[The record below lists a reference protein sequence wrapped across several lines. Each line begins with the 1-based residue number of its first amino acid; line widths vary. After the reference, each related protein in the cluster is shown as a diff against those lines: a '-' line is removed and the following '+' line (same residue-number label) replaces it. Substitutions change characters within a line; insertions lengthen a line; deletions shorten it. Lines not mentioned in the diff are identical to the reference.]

1 MKITDIQVHL
11 IDTGREFSHII
22 PWGKLK
28 IDGGLVR
35 VFTDSGIEGNIDFD
49 SHAQPSKVLAESIL
63 SMKPLIIGEDPFN
76 IERIWKRTFKAT
88 RHFVSIQAAGCI
100 DAALWDIVGKA
111 LKLPLYKLLGGFKDR
126 VRAYACTLSPKDA
139 DSFLEQLKSLK
150 QRGFT
155 AIKLHPWTNPKRDME
170 LCRLVRETV
179 GEEVDLMFDAVCQY
193 DRHIALSV
201 GKVLDE
207 LNFYFYEDPIPDDD
221 VEGYVKLNRKLSVA
235 IAGFDSL
242 RVSFG
247 NYVDY
252 MSRGA
257 VEILRADAA
266 RQGITWT
273 RKLAAVAEGFGR
285 TLDAHAFGLP
295 LAQAANLHL
304 MAGISNGEFFEM
316 PVPEGFMDTA
326 TEEAITL
333 DADGYISLPQKP
345 GIGLSINWDKMN
357 EITTAVLG

>member
-1 MKITDIQVHL
+1 
-11 IDTGREFSHII
+11 
-22 PWGKLK
+22 
-28 IDGGLVR
+28 
-35 VFTDSGIEGNIDFD
+35 
-49 SHAQPSKVLAESIL
+49 
-63 SMKPLIIGEDPFN
+63 MKPLIIGEDPFN
-76 IERIWKRTFKAT
+76 IERIWNRTFKAT

-100 DAALWDIVGKA
+100 DVTLWDIIGKS
-111 LKLPLYKLLGGFKDR
+111 LKMPLYKLLGGFKER
-126 VRAYACTLSPKDA
+126 IHAYACTMSHKDL
-139 DSFLEQLKSLK
+139 DSYIDRLNSLK

-155 AIKLHPWTNPKRDME
+155 AIKLHPWANIERDIE
-170 LCRLVRETV
+170 LCRRARETV
-179 GEEVDLMFDAVCQY
+179 GDQIILMFDAICQY
-193 DRHIALSV
+193 DRQSALRI
-201 GKVLDE
+201 GRILDE

-221 VEGYVKLNRKLSVA
+221 VEGYIKLSNKLNVS

-242 RVSFG
+242 RLNFG

-273 RKLAAVAEGFGR
+273 KKLAAVAEGFGC
-285 TLDAHAFGLP
+285 TIDGHAFGLP

-326 TEEAITL
+326 MQNAITL
-333 DADGYISLPQKP
+333 DADGYVSLPQKP
-345 GIGLSINWDKMN
+345 GLGLDIDWDRMSG
-357 EITTAVLG
+357 ITTGVLG

>member
-1 MKITDIQVHL
+1 LKITDIKVHL
-11 IDTGREFSHII
+11 IDTKREFSHVV
-22 PWGKLK
+22 PYGKLK
-28 IDGGLVR
+28 IDGGLLR
-35 VFTDSGIEGNIDFD
+35 VFTDSGIEGNIDYD

-100 DAALWDIVGKA
+100 DAALWDIFGKA
-111 LKLPLYKLLGGFKDR
+111 LKLPVYKLLGGFKDR
-126 VRAYACTLSPKDA
+126 VRAYACTMTPKDLN
-139 DSFLEQLKSLK
+139 SYLEQVKSLK

-155 AIKLHPWTNPKRDME
+155 AIKLHPWADIDRDIE

-179 GEEVDLMFDAVCQY
+179 GKEVDLMFDAICQY
-193 DRHIALSV
+193 DRHSALRV
-201 GKVLDE
+201 GRVLDE
-207 LNFYFYEDPIPDDD
+207 LSFYFYEDPIPDDD
-221 VEGYVKLNRKLSVA
+221 VEGYIKLSNKLNVA

-242 RVSFG
+242 RLNFG
-247 NYVDY
+247 NYADY

-266 RQGITWT
+266 RQGVTWT

-285 TLDAHAFGLP
+285 TIDGHAFGLP

-326 TEEAITL
+326 MQETITP
-333 DADGYISLPQKP
+333 DADGYVSLPQKP
-345 GIGLSINWDKMN
+345 GLGLSINWDKMN
-357 EITTAVLG
+357 EITTAILE

>member
-1 MKITDIQVHL
+1 LKITDIKVHL
-11 IDTGREFSHII
+11 IDTGREFSDVI

-35 VFTDSGIEGNIDFD
+35 IFTDSGIEGNIDYD
-49 SHAQPSKVLAESIL
+49 SHAQPSKVLADSIL
-63 SMKPLIIGEDPFN
+63 SMKPLIIGEDPLHV
-76 IERIWKRTFKAT
+76 ERIWKRTFGAT

-126 VRAYACTLSPKDA
+126 VRAYACTMTPKDM
-139 DSFLEQLKSLK
+139 DTFLEQLTSLK

-155 AIKLHPWTNPKRDME
+155 AIKLHPWRNPKQDME
-170 LCRLVRETV
+170 LCRLVRQTV
-179 GEEVDLMFDAVCQY
+179 GEEVELMFDAVCQY
-193 DRHIALSV
+193 HRHTALRV

-221 VEGYVKLNRKLSVA
+221 IEGYIKLSNKLNVA

-242 RVSFG
+242 RMNFG
-247 NYVDY
+247 NYADY

-273 RKLAAVAEGFGR
+273 KKLAAVAEGFGR
-285 TLDAHAFGLP
+285 TIDGHAFGLP

-326 TEEAITL
+326 MQNTIAL
-333 DADGYISLPQKP
+333 DADGYVSLPTKP
-345 GIGLSINWDKMN
+345 GLGLNIDWDRMN
-357 EITTAVLG
+357 GITTAILG